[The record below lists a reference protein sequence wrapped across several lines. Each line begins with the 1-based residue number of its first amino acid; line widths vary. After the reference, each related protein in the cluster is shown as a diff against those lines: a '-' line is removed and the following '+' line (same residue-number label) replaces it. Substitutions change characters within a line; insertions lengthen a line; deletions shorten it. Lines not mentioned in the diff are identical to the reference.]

1 LKNGRKERARDW
13 VKESESN
20 SELAKELAPF
30 VVQARARTKAREDG
44 NNESELF
51 DLRSSDFEGVE
62 EDDVTLGTAV
72 VEIGDKGRGKDSIEV
87 IDGEVTATTLQLRP
101 IRAKQALARYQ

>member
-1 LKNGRKERARDW
+1 
-13 VKESESN
+13 
-20 SELAKELAPF
+20 LAPF
-30 VVQARARTKAREDG
+30 VEQARARMKAREDG
-44 NNESELF
+44 SDESELS

-62 EDDVTLGTAV
+62 EDDVTLGTTV

-101 IRAKQALARYQ
+101 IRAKQAPARYQ